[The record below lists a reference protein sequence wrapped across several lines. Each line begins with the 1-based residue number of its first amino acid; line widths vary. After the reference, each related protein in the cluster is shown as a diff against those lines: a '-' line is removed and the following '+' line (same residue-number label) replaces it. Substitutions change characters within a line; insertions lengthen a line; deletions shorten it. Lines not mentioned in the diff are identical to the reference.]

1 MAVSRMA
8 ALSLAT
14 CSRVASRAA
23 MSALRAP
30 APALGSL
37 QTAAIAPLKAAGFS
51 AHQMVQRP
59 TWSLTRSFHRSPVV
73 CAELTRSLSRSPSG
87 EFETL
92 EYRLFFQN
100 DNGETG
106 FVNIS
111 PHPLPLPP
119 SLHSSLRD
127 MTSPCAQVTASS
139 ASYARS
145 PRTRAP
151 RWRAGDGL
159 FNFICAKMEVATDP
173 GLYPLLDAHSPP
185 FPLVPPPYP
194 FSLQLSPWHDI
205 PLRAGDG
212 LFNFIC
218 EIPKDTSAKMEVAT
232 DEPGTPIKQDVKKGK
247 VRYYPYNIHWNY
259 GMLPQTWED
268 PSHANPEV
276 DNTMGDNDP
285 VDVVEIGEKQAA
297 LGEVYAVK
305 PLAVL
310 AMIDDGELDWKVICI
325 RADDPKADLVNDVED
340 VEKEFPVS
348 ACLSDCLP

>member
-1 MAVSRMA
+1 MLPTPKPYLNDHSTRVLSACSPPSAPYPSNNTASRMA

-100 DNGETG
+100 DNGET
-106 FVNIS
+106 
-111 PHPLPLPP
+111 
-119 SLHSSLRD
+119 
-127 MTSPCAQVTASS
+127 
-139 ASYARS
+139 
-145 PRTRAP
+145 
-151 RWRAGDGL
+151 
-159 FNFICAKMEVATDP
+159 
-173 GLYPLLDAHSPP
+173 
-185 FPLVPPPYP
+185 
-194 FSLQLSPWHDI
+194 LSPWHDI

-340 VEKEFPVS
+340 VEKEFPGTLTAVRDWFRDYKIPDGKPPNKFGLDNKAADKATALRVIEETNEFWS
-348 ACLSDCLP
+348 KLVKRVTPKNGLSLV